1 MTGLNYIIPAAL
13 LPYLVRVL
21 GVEQYGLIAF
31 AQSISQYFI
40 IATDYGFNFSATRAV
55 AQNRDDRE
63 KISQI
68 FWSVTVIKLVLVV
81 AGALLMAVF
90 LLLVPRLRGAMAVYA
105 ATYLAVVG
113 NAIFPTWIF
122 QGMERM
128 SSISMIT
135 GSAKL
140 VAAALVV
147 LFVHSQNDT
156 VLAALLLSSGY
167 FLAGILG
174 TALALR
180 HHVDRFIVPSRVDI
194 YTALHEGRHLFLT
207 TAAVSLY
214 SNTNTFLVGLLGGN
228 EQAGYFSL
236 ADKVIRAITGLFA
249 PLIQAAYPRIVRM
262 AVQSRD
268 LALAFIR
275 KILFWSACI
284 ALPSG
289 MALFLLAKPLALF
302 AFGRS
307 AAEVV
312 PLLRWLSIFPLLAAT
327 TYIVSTLVLIPFGF
341 DKSQSRLLLSVGA
354 LNVVTG
360 FLLIPRFGAIGGVI
374 GMSIIETMQIVGGLW
389 ILASH
394 GIFLWGGDGSC
405 AWPIDRDTED
415 WRPGTNRHGNGRNDQ
430 GDL

>member
-1 MTGLNYIIPAAL
+1 MTGLNYVIPAAL

-40 IATDYGFNFSATRAV
+40 IATDYGFNFSATRAI

-63 KISQI
+63 KISRI
-68 FWSVTVIKLVLVV
+68 FWSVTAIKLGLAV
-81 AGALLMAVF
+81 AGALVMAIF
-90 LLLVPRLRGAMAVYA
+90 LLLVPRLQAAMAVYT
-105 ATYLAVVG
+105 ATYLSVIG
-113 NAIFPTWIF
+113 NAIFPTWMF

-128 SSISMIT
+128 SFISVIT
-135 GSAKL
+135 GVAKL
-140 VAAALVV
+140 AAAALVV
-147 LFVHSQNDT
+147 IFVHNRNDT

-174 TALALR
+174 TVFALR
-180 HHVDRFIVPSRVDI
+180 HHVDRFMVPSRVDI

-228 EQAGYFSL
+228 VQAGYFSL

-249 PLIQAAYPRIVRM
+249 PLIQAAYPRVVRL

-268 LALAFIR
+268 LALGLIR

-289 MALFLLAKPLALF
+289 TALFFLAKPLALF
-302 AFGRS
+302 VFGRS

-312 PLLRWLSIFPLLAAT
+312 PLLRWLSVFPLLAAT
-327 TYIVSTLVLIPFGF
+327 TYIISTLMLIPFGF
-341 DKSQSRLLLSVGA
+341 DKSQSRLLLGVGV
-354 LNVVTG
+354 LNVGTG
-360 FLLIPRFGAIGGVI
+360 FLLISWFGAIGGVI
-374 GMSIIETMQIVGGLW
+374 GMSIIEAVQVAGGIW

-394 GIFLWGGDGSC
+394 GVFLWGAGPKLRQAD
-405 AWPIDRDTED
+405 
-415 WRPGTNRHGNGRNDQ
+415 
-430 GDL
+430 